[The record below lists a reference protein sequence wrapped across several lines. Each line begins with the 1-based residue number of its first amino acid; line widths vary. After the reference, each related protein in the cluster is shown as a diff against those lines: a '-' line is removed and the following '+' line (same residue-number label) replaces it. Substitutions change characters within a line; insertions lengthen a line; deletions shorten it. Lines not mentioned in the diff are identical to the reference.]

1 MEPDRSTRERL
12 LDAGLGLFAE
22 RGFRG
27 TTVGDIEAAAGL
39 APRSGALYKHFSSK
53 RELLAAAVER
63 YIHEVRAMGDVTAL
77 MPLGDLR
84 AEMTLLARWVLQ
96 QLDREHDLVR
106 VLEKDGD
113 DLPELR
119 ARVYDELVGEGYR
132 LGVQY
137 FRRVLERVEGL
148 HGVDVEALSVIAL
161 GAAANFRRTAWTF
174 GHRPLGLDDDR
185 FVVAIVDLL
194 ARLVEGAEPER

>member
-1 MEPDRSTRERL
+1 MEPDRSSRERL
-12 LDAGLGLFAE
+12 LEAGMRLFAE

-63 YIHEVRAMGDVTAL
+63 HIHELRTIGDVTAL

-84 AEMTLLARWVLQ
+84 AELTLLARWVLQ
-96 QLDREHDLVR
+96 ELDRERALVR

-113 DLPELR
+113 ELPELR
-119 ARVYDELVGEGYR
+119 ERVYDEIVGTGYR
-132 LGVQY
+132 LGVDY
-137 FRRVLERVEGL
+137 FGRVFEDVAGL
-148 HGVDVEALSVIAL
+148 GDVDAEALSVVVL
-161 GAAANFRRTAWTF
+161 GAAASFRRTEWTF
-174 GHRPLGLDDDR
+174 GRPPLGLDDDR
-185 FVVAIVDLL
+185 FVAGIVDLL
-194 ARLVEGAEPER
+194 ARLVESAQKPR

>member
-1 MEPDRSTRERL
+1 MDRSTRERL
-12 LDAGLGLFAE
+12 LDAGLRLFAE

-63 YIHEVRAMGDVTAL
+63 YIHEVRTIGDVTAL
-77 MPLGDLR
+77 MPLGDVR

-106 VLEKDGD
+106 VLEKEGD
-113 DLPELR
+113 DLRELR
-119 ARVYDELVGEGYR
+119 DRVYAELVDEGYR
-132 LGVQY
+132 LGVEY

-148 HGVDVEALSVIAL
+148 RDVDAEALSVVAL
-161 GAAANFRRTAWTF
+161 GATAGFRRSEWTF
-174 GHRPLGLDDDR
+174 GRRPLGLDDDR
-185 FVVAIVDLL
+185 FVAALVDLL
-194 ARLVEGAEPER
+194 ARLVETARARG